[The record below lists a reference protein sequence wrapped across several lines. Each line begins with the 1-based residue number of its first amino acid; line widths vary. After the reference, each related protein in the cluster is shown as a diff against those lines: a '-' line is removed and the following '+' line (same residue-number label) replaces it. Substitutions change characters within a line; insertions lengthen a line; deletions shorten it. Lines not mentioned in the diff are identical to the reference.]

1 MALEKELVATPA
13 QAPPA
18 REIEWRSLDSMRADG
33 RHGRLWHRVP
43 HWFPGDF
50 QYFSIPA
57 RRAFANRPDP
67 AGPPSVFI
75 PEAV

>member
-33 RHGRLWHRVP
+33 RLWHRVP
-43 HWFPGDF
+43 FWFPGDF

-57 RRAFANRPDP
+57 RRAFANRPEP
-67 AGPPSVFI
+67 AGLPSVVI